1 MRKVVPCILAI
12 DDLAD
17 RSHDVDILVDQN
29 YFPAESDRYASL
41 VPDSCELL
49 LGPRYALL
57 PPRFVQDYVTPP
69 TFHSPPR
76 VLVYFGAAD
85 QTGATART
93 LRAIVDADLEITA
106 VFGPWISDASEAAGI
121 ASTAR
126 NVVCLP
132 SGSGFHRLLA
142 TTDMAIGAG
151 GVTTW
156 ERCYFGL
163 PTVVMAV
170 AENQESGARILG
182 DAGVILYLGRSP
194 DVTER
199 TIRAAIDTLIAS
211 RSLTSRLRTASRAL
225 VDGLGAER
233 VANRM
238 LGSRGVTLRPAT
250 IADAEMSY
258 EWRNDPATRRHFF
271 DATAISREEH
281 DRWWSESLNS
291 PSRRLL
297 VAELGAAGIGV
308 LRFDL
313 CDNEAEVSVYVRP
326 SEVGRALGTQIL
338 RCGTKWARDAL
349 PGIQKLVA
357 RIRTENARSVAAF
370 LSAGYHRHHEVLA
383 FSLTRG
389 TD

>member
-1 MRKVVPCILAI
+1 
-12 DDLAD
+12 
-17 RSHDVDILVDQN
+17 
-29 YFPAESDRYASL
+29 
-41 VPDSCELL
+41 
-49 LGPRYALL
+49 
-57 PPRFVQDYVTPP
+57 
-69 TFHSPPR
+69 
-76 VLVYFGAAD
+76 
-85 QTGATART
+85 
-93 LRAIVDADLEITA
+93 
-106 VFGPWISDASEAAGI
+106 
-121 ASTAR
+121 
-126 NVVCLP
+126 
-132 SGSGFHRLLA
+132 
-142 TTDMAIGAG
+142 
-151 GVTTW
+151 
-156 ERCYFGL
+156 
-163 PTVVMAV
+163 
-170 AENQESGARILG
+170 
-182 DAGVILYLGRSP
+182 
-194 DVTER
+194 
-199 TIRAAIDTLIAS
+199 
-211 RSLTSRLRTASRAL
+211 
-225 VDGLGAER
+225 
-233 VANRM
+233 M